1 MPAGVWSKSLNT
13 VYHNETLRGGAMAL
27 PFPPLWCSAWLLH
40 TSKSEHYG
48 ACADFWGP
56 THNLPGGDYKV
67 ALGVFTQLGRTPGDK
82 GPMPTFAGATQ
93 QKQQEIFI
101 LGAKLSEDGKTY
113 CWPFSVGHCVC
124 LELTTSERESLLS
137 LAGGKKKKMELK
149 TSLWLTASVVVF
161 LLQNICVLLLSDL
174 KQQHPPQLWL
184 CCMTLIPAQR
194 GSELHSLFWITSFC
208 LPADSLGWPRS
219 LHCCGCLGH
228 FRSALLLFSTSKAR
242 RLVSE
247 GGPPRLSVR
256 TAFSKCFAFPYS
268 VSAKRQKVTSR
279 DTKI

>member
-13 VYHNETLRGGAMAL
+13 VYHNETLRGRRWRF
-27 PFPPLWCSAWLLH
+27 PFPPLWCSAWLLN
-40 TSKSEHYG
+40 TSKSEHYS

-56 THNLPGGDYKV
+56 THNLLGGDYKV
-67 ALGVFTQLGRTPGDK
+67 ALGVLTQLGRTPGDK

-93 QKQQEIFI
+93 QKQQQEIFI

-113 CWPFSVGHCVC
+113 CRPFSVGHCVC
-124 LELTTSERESLLS
+124 LELTTSERVSAF
-137 LAGGKKKKMELK
+137 LAEKKKMELK

-161 LLQNICVLLLSDL
+161 LLQNICVLLLLRL
-174 KQQHPPQLWL
+174 KTTTSPP
-184 CCMTLIPAQR
+184 TLTV
-194 GSELHSLFWITSFC
+194 LHDFNPGTKGQWTSLIVLNHIILSASWQ
-208 LPADSLGWPRS
+208 PRS

-228 FRSALLLFSTSKAR
+228 FRSALLFSTSKAR
-242 RLVSE
+242 RLVTE

-256 TAFSKCFAFPYS
+256 TTFSKCFASPYS
-268 VSAKRQKVTSR
+268 VSAKRQKVMSR